1 MILTYLAVINLVAF
15 AAMGLDKR
23 FAVQDGQ
30 RISERTLL
38 SLAAIGGSVGAIA
51 AQQAFRHKTR
61 KEPFRTLL
69 WLTPVWQAAAVGA
82 WLALAPQ

>member
-1 MILTYLAVINLVAF
+1 
-15 AAMGLDKR
+15 MGLDKR
-23 FAVQDGQ
+23 FATLGGH

-38 SLAAIGGSVGAIA
+38 TLAAIGGSLGAIA

-69 WLTPVWQAAAVGA
+69 WITPVWQAAAVGA
-82 WLALAPQ
+82 WLLLAPT